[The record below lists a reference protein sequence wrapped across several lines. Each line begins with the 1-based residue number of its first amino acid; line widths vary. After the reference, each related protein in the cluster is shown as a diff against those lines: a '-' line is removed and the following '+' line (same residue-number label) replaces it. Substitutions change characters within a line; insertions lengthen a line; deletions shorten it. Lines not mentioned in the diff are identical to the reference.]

1 MRATGYA
8 VPLLVSCL
16 LHAAAL
22 GLSPEDPFRHPAGRG
37 EPAPV
42 RLKVVGPPRVIT
54 ARNAAHDAGEK
65 RPAEDEARRGSKE
78 AGGLASPAPESSLV
92 DGPEERDTAVKE
104 RLLAAGPARHAGG
117 EAGERTAEA
126 APAPPVR
133 SDGEDSRMASVSGDA
148 LSPPVSRSGRDA
160 ASPAGGGDDGAIVE
174 VSRGAPEDSPSPGA
188 GGGITTPP
196 VIASMPEPEY
206 PEFSRRRGEEGVVM
220 LEVAVDE
227 QGRGLQVDVL
237 RSSGHGRLDRAAV
250 SALSRARFFP
260 AKEGGRAVSSVKK
273 IAVRFSLKEA
283 D

>member
-1 MRATGYA
+1 MKATGYA

-42 RLKVVGPPRVIT
+42 RLKVIGPPRVT
-54 ARNAAHDAGEK
+54 PARKSSYDAGEK
-65 RPAEDEARRGSKE
+65 HHAEDEAKRGSKE
-78 AGGLASPAPESSLV
+78 ASKIVPPAAESSSGV
-92 DGPEERDTAVKE
+92 GSKERDAAVKE
-104 RLLAAGPARHAGG
+104 PLLAAGPARRVGK
-117 EAGERTAEA
+117 EAGERVEEA
-126 APAPPVR
+126 AAVSPVR
-133 SDGEDSRMASVSGDA
+133 SEGEDSRRASVSGDA
-148 LSPPVSRSGRDA
+148 LSPPDFRAGREA
-160 ASPAGGGDDGAIVE
+160 ASPADGGDDGAIVE
-174 VSRGAPEDSPSPGA
+174 VSRGAPEESPSPG
-188 GGGITTPP
+188 GGEGIATPP

-237 RSSGHGRLDRAAV
+237 RSSGHRRLDRAAV

-260 AKEGGRAVSSVKK
+260 AKEGGRAVPSVKK
-273 IAVRFSLKEA
+273 IAVRFSLEEA
-283 D
+283 K